1 MTNKFEL
8 KDATEEVLKAVDD
21 FRWKPEGLK
30 KPAKITLNYRT
41 YMRVAAYD
49 QNSDRFE
56 IIVPDKVRFMG
67 INLEC
72 VPDQKENVLVT

>member
-1 MTNKFEL
+1 MTNKLIL

-21 FRWKPEGLK
+21 FRWRREGLK
-30 KPAKITLNYRT
+30 KPVKITLNYRT

-49 QNSDRFE
+49 ENFERFE
-56 IIVPDKVRFMG
+56 IMVPDKVRFMG